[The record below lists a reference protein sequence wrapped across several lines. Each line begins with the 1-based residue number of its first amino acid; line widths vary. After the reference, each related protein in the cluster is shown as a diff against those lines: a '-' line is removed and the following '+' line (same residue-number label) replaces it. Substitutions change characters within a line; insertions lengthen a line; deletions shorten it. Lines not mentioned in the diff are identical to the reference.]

1 MRYGRDDGGFTLI
14 EVLVALG
21 LLTLL
26 FTTFVVAS
34 STGISKVR
42 EAKEEFAATAWAQDT
57 LEALLVLGFASL
69 PAAGRYDAR
78 EFPGAANLPARFS
91 RGEITIGVPPANP
104 TLKEVTVAIFRGPD
118 SVPAFALTTLMGPH
132 SGP

>member
-1 MRYGRDDGGFTLI
+1 MRGGKDDGGFTLI

-26 FTTFVVAS
+26 FSTFVVAS
-34 STGISKVR
+34 STGITKVR

-57 LEALLVLGFASL
+57 MEALRVLGFAAL

-78 EFPGAANLPARFS
+78 EVPGAAHLPARFS
-91 RGEITIGVPPANP
+91 RGEVIIVVPPANP
-104 TLKEVTVAIFRGPD
+104 TLKEVTVAIFRGSD
-118 SVPAFALTTLMGPH
+118 STPAFALTTLMGPH
-132 SGP
+132 SRP

>member
-1 MRYGRDDGGFTLI
+1 MRHGRFDSGFTLI

-34 STGISKVR
+34 SAGIAKIR

-57 LEALLVLGFASL
+57 LELLLAQEVAAL
-69 PAAGRYDAR
+69 PATGRYDAR
-78 EFPGAANLPARFS
+78 VFPRAAVLPIGFS
-91 RGEITIGVPPANP
+91 RGEIIIRILSAKPL
-104 TLKEVTVAIFRGPD
+104 LKEVTVAVYRRSFDP
-118 SVPAFALTTLMGPH
+118 PAFALTTIVGARAGP
-132 SGP
+132 